1 MNTLL
6 SILIGIT
13 IIAGSSYSML
23 KNAEEV
29 ETVVLDY
36 DDNKYC
42 KIRVITDEPILD
54 KQWGDDKTDSIKSG
68 YVYSSKGRY
77 GEVPHLNDS
86 QLKSLV
92 PNNKINQPA
101 SAGRK

>member
-29 ETVVLDY
+29 EAVVLDY
-36 DDNKYC
+36 DAKRKAD
-42 KIRVITDEPILD
+42 TDAVMKWR
-54 KQWGDDKTDSIKSG
+54 KQVK
-68 YVYSSKGRY
+68 
-77 GEVPHLNDS
+77 GEV
-86 QLKSLV
+86 K
-92 PNNKINQPA
+92 
-101 SAGRK
+101 